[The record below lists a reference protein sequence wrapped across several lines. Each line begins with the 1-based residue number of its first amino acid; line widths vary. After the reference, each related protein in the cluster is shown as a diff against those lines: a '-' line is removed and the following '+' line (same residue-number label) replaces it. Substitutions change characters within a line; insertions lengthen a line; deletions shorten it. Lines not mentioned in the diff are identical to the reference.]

1 MNPHAEQH
9 DRPSRS
15 GQVGTSTVRTDA
27 IARTVEA
34 IVFAPIGAA
43 AFVREMGPD
52 FVRTVVARGRAEVD
66 VAQEQISTR
75 LRHARGAGEVA
86 IAFGLP
92 LLRKKVDARLASLR
106 PEPRQEPAQ
115 PQPRPART
123 APTTPTTQIISVV
136 TDDTVTDTTPTPPT
150 AGTNGHHAPE
160 RPPAFEPAGGL
171 VDNLAEPRLAIPG
184 YDALSASQVVE
195 RLAGLSRDELA
206 AVRHY
211 EASHRRRRTILGKIE
226 QLSA

>member
-1 MNPHAEQH
+1 MNPQADPH
-9 DRPSRS
+9 DRPRS
-15 GQVGTSTVRTDA
+15 GEIGSGPVRTDA
-27 IARTVEA
+27 ISRTVEA

-52 FVRTVVARGRAEVD
+52 FLRTVVARGRAEVD
-66 VAQEQISTR
+66 VAQEQISSQ

-92 LLRKKVDARLASLR
+92 LLRKKVEARLASLR
-106 PEPRQEPAQ
+106 PDQQPEPER
-115 PQPRPART
+115 PQPRATRPAP
-123 APTTPTTQIISVV
+123 ATQIISVV
-136 TDDTVTDTTPTPPT
+136 TDDTISEHAPPAST

-160 RPPAFEPAGGL
+160 PSPAFEPTGGL

-195 RLAGLSRDELA
+195 RLAGLSPDELA

-211 EASHRRRRTILGKIE
+211 EAGHRRRRTILGKIE
-226 QLSA
+226 QLST

>member
-1 MNPHAEQH
+1 MNPHADQH

-15 GQVGTSTVRTDA
+15 GEIGSGPVRTDA
-27 IARTVEA
+27 ISRTVEA

-52 FVRTVVARGRAEVD
+52 FLRTVVARGRAEVD
-66 VAQEQISTR
+66 VAQEQISSQ
-75 LRHARGAGEVA
+75 LRHARGAGQVA

-92 LLRKKVDARLASLR
+92 LLRKKVEARLASLR
-106 PEPRQEPAQ
+106 PDQQPEPAR
-115 PQPRPART
+115 PEPARPSRPAP
-123 APTTPTTQIISVV
+123 ATQIISVV
-136 TDDTVTDTTPTPPT
+136 TDDTIGEDTPRASA

-160 RPPAFEPAGGL
+160 ASPAFEPTGGL

-195 RLAGLSRDELA
+195 RLAGLSPDELA

-211 EASHRRRRTILGKIE
+211 EAGHRRRRTILGKIE